1 MRVDAVN
8 RKGHD
13 AASFGAVLA
22 SYNVHVWNRAHL
34 LDQKRGKLV
43 VVGRDLFHA
52 DFHKVF
58 GGGGHSHRAP
68 YVDRARLKFFRNR
81 RPCGSFARD
90 VFYHLAAA
98 QKWRHF
104 FQEFPLCV
112 KAADSGGAA
121 KFVAAKG
128 VKVYVQVLDIDRNVG
143 KRLRSVGH
151 DDRPFLVGQ
160 GRYFFYRVCRSQNV

>member
-13 AASFGAVLA
+13 AAPFGAVLA
-22 SYNVHVWNRAHL
+22 SYNVHVGNRAHL
-34 LDQKRGKLV
+34 LDQKRGQLV
-43 VVGRDLFHA
+43 VVGRDIFHS

-58 GGGGHSHRAP
+58 GGGGHSDRASD
-68 YVDRARLKFFRNR
+68 VDRARLKFFWNFG
-81 RPCGSFARD
+81 PCGSFARD

-104 FQEFPLCV
+104 FQELALCV
-112 KAADSGGAA
+112 KAADSGGPA

-128 VKVYVQVLDIDRNVG
+128 VKVNVQVLDIDRNVG
-143 KRLRSVGH
+143 QRLRSVGH
-151 DDRPFLVGQ
+151 DDRAFLVGE
-160 GRYFFYRVCRSQNV
+160 RRDFFYRVCRSQNV